1 MLENYY
7 FRDRGGEGDG
17 GGAVRERQKK
27 VIVMF
32 FMVYQYFFYINKS
45 LHAFKTAQINQ
56 RVELRKYFQL
66 SNAAKV
72 EYSILV
78 RILNINARQYY
89 WMESILKTGES

>member
-27 VIVMF
+27 SHCNVFYGVSI
-32 FMVYQYFFYINKS
+32 FFYINKS

-66 SNAAKV
+66 SNTAKG